1 MSLSNPLPYNVRA
14 KRKAIERI
22 RAQSNDD
29 RSKFI
34 IETFSTFFHNEIRQ
48 NPQAF
53 RGRFRKMSAS
63 TFNFYRGSAVLFYQD
78 LKSDK
83 DPFIAKH
90 PAAGEIFIHVSIRL
104 CNPIKQFFFLSKGRF
119 TCGKFR

>member
-1 MSLSNPLPYNVRA
+1 MSLSNPLSYNVRA
-14 KRKAIERI
+14 KRKAIDRI
-22 RAQSNDD
+22 RAQSAED

-34 IETFSTFFHNEIRQ
+34 IETFSTFFHNEIQQ
-48 NPQAF
+48 NPEAF

-63 TFNFYRGSAVLFYQD
+63 AFNFYRGSAVLFYQD

-90 PAAGEIFIHVSIRL
+90 PAAGEIFIHVNIRL
-104 CNPIKQFFFLSKGRF
+104 
-119 TCGKFR
+119 